1 MADVFSTTTS
11 GLGSNLVT
19 LAYDKLIEINL
30 RSTPQFRAIAD
41 KKIGSPTHDGSSIRF
56 QFHNDIADTTI
67 AGATLAETVD
77 PDAVAL
83 PSTTYL
89 DVVQTELGRVV
100 LPTRK
105 LSLMSLADVDPWIAN
120 AVSFNM
126 ATTLDNGIAAVLDA
140 GTNVIRESDGALST
154 TAAKSTITTTD
165 TFKGRDVR
173 YAVTKLRAANVVTRG
188 GMYVSYL
195 HPEVSHDLRT
205 ETGNNI
211 WRTPHEY
218 QNAGPLLAGELGAWE
233 GVRFIET
240 PRMTNTNTGAAG
252 TALAT
257 APAVSGV
264 SGEFTIVV
272 ANGAFGGLA
281 EVGDAISG
289 TNVGASALITAIS
302 VGTTNTTLTVSVA
315 NSGTVGTN
323 TLTVTP
329 KARVYNTYI
338 LGQQALA
345 EAVWKEPGIEF
356 GNVVDKLNRF
366 RPVGWHGIINWSVY
380 REAALYRVETSSSV
394 GSQSVI

>member
-1 MADVFSTTTS
+1 MADVFSTSTS

-30 RSTPQFRAIAD
+30 RSVPQFRAIAD
-41 KKIGSPTHDGSSIRF
+41 KKMGNPTHNGSSIRF
-56 QFHNDIADTTI
+56 QFHNDIADTSI
-67 AGATLAETVD
+67 AGATLDETTD

-83 PSTTYL
+83 PATTTL
-89 DVVQTELGRVV
+89 DVAQTELGRVV

-105 LSLMSLADVDPWIAN
+105 LSLLSLADVDPWIAN
-120 AVSFNM
+120 AVSYNM
-126 ATTLDNGIAAVLDA
+126 AVTLDNGIAAVLDA
-140 GTNVIRESDGALST
+140 GTNVIREAGGALST
-154 TAAKSTITTTD
+154 SAARTSVASTD

-173 YAVTKLRAANVVTRG
+173 FAVTKLRAANVVTRG
-188 GMYVSYL
+188 GMYVSYI

-218 QNAGPLLAGELGAWE
+218 QNVGPLLAGELGAWE

-240 PRMTNTNTGAAG
+240 PRMTTNMGGADQ

-257 APAVSGV
+257 APAVSGA
-264 SGEFTIVV
+264 SGAFTIVV

-281 EVGDAISG
+281 EVGDKISG
-289 TNVGASALITAIS
+289 TNVGTSAKITAIS
-302 VGTTNTTLTVSVA
+302 VGATNTTLTVSVA

-329 KARVYNTYI
+329 VTRVFNTYV

-366 RPVGWHGIINWSVY
+366 RPVGWHGIINWSIY
-380 REAALYRVETSSSV
+380 RPEALYRIETASSV
-394 GSQSVI
+394 RV

>member
-19 LAYDKLIEINL
+19 MAYDKLIELNL
-30 RSTPQFRAIAD
+30 RNTPQFRAIAD
-41 KKIGSPTHDGSSIRF
+41 KKVGNPTHDGSSIRF

-77 PDAVAL
+77 PDAVSL
-83 PSTTYL
+83 PATTTL
-89 DVVQTELGRVV
+89 DVSQQELGRVV

-105 LSLMSLADVDPWIAN
+105 LSLMTLADVDPWIAN

-126 ATTLDNGIAAVLDA
+126 AMTLDAGIAGVLDA
-140 GTNVIRESDGALST
+140 GTNVIRESAGALST
-154 TAAKSTITTTD
+154 TAAKSTVTTTD
-165 TFKGRDVR
+165 TLKGRDIR
-173 YAVTKLRAANVVTRG
+173 YAVTKLRASNVATRG
-188 GMYVSYL
+188 GMYTAYV

-211 WRTPHEY
+211 WRTPNEY
-218 QNAGPLLAGELGAWE
+218 QNIQSLYAGEIGAWE

-240 PRMTNTNTGAAG
+240 PNMTSTNTGAAQ

-257 APAVSGV
+257 AAAVSGV
-264 SGEFTIVV
+264 SGEYTIVA
-272 ANGAFGGLA
+272 ANAAFGGLA

-289 TNVGASALITAIS
+289 TNVGSGALITAIS
-302 VGTTNTTLTVSVA
+302 VGATNTTFTVSVA

-329 KARVYNTYI
+329 KCRVFNTYVM
-338 LGQQALA
+338 GQQALA

-366 RPVGWHGIINWSVY
+366 RPVGWHGIINWSIY
-380 REAALYRVETSSSV
+380 RQAALYRIETASSV
-394 GSQSVI
+394 RP

>member
-1 MADVFSTTTS
+1 MPDVFSTSTS

-19 LAYDKLIEINL
+19 MAYDKLIEINL
-30 RSTPQFRAIAD
+30 RSVPQFRAIAD
-41 KKIGSPTHDGSSIRF
+41 KKVGNPTHDGSSIRF

-67 AGATLAETVD
+67 AGATLDETVD

-83 PSTTYL
+83 PATTTL
-89 DVVQTELGRVV
+89 DVAQTELGRVV

-105 LSLMSLADVDPWIAN
+105 LSLLSLADVDPWIAN
-120 AVSFNM
+120 AVSYNM
-126 ATTLDNGIAAVLDA
+126 AVTLDNGIAAVLDA
-140 GTNVIRESDGALST
+140 GTNVIREAGGALST
-154 TAAKSTITTTD
+154 SAARTSVASTD

-188 GMYVSYL
+188 GMYVSYI

-218 QNAGPLLAGELGAWE
+218 QNVGPLLAGELGAWE

-240 PRMTNTNTGAAG
+240 PRMTTNMGGADQ

-264 SGEFTIVV
+264 SGAFTIVV

-281 EVGDAISG
+281 EVGDKISG
-289 TNVGASALITAIS
+289 TNVGTGAKITAIS
-302 VGTTNTTLTVSVA
+302 VGATNTTLTVSVA

-329 KARVYNTYI
+329 VTRVFNTYV

-366 RPVGWHGIINWSVY
+366 RPVGWHGIINWSIY
-380 REAALYRVETSSSV
+380 RPEALYRIETASSV
-394 GSQSVI
+394 RV

>member
-1 MADVFSTTTS
+1 
-11 GLGSNLVT
+11 
-19 LAYDKLIEINL
+19 
-30 RSTPQFRAIAD
+30 
-41 KKIGSPTHDGSSIRF
+41 
-56 QFHNDIADTTI
+56 
-67 AGATLAETVD
+67 
-77 PDAVAL
+77 
-83 PSTTYL
+83 
-89 DVVQTELGRVV
+89 
-100 LPTRK
+100 
-105 LSLMSLADVDPWIAN
+105 
-120 AVSFNM
+120 
-126 ATTLDNGIAAVLDA
+126 
-140 GTNVIRESDGALST
+140 
-154 TAAKSTITTTD
+154 
-165 TFKGRDVR
+165 
-173 YAVTKLRAANVVTRG
+173 
-188 GMYVSYL
+188 MYVSYI

-218 QNAGPLLAGELGAWE
+218 QNATALLAGELGAWE

-240 PRMTNTNTGAAG
+240 PRMTNTISGKAL

-281 EVGDAISG
+281 EVGDAIGG
-289 TNVGASALITAIS
+289 TGLGTGALITAIS

-315 NSGTVGTN
+315 NAGTVGTN

-329 KARVYNTYI
+329 KARVYNTYV

-366 RPVGWHGIINWSVY
+366 RPVGWHGIINWSIY
-380 REAALYRVETSSSV
+380 RQEALYRIETASSV
-394 GSQSVI
+394 RA

>member
-1 MADVFSTTTS
+1 MPDVFSTTTS

-19 LAYDKLIEINL
+19 MAYDKLIEINL
-30 RSTPQFRAIAD
+30 RSVPQFRAIAD
-41 KKIGSPTHDGSSIRF
+41 KKVGNPTHDGSSIRF
-56 QFHNDIADTTI
+56 QFHNNIADTTI
-67 AGATLAETVD
+67 AGATLDETVD

-83 PSTTYL
+83 PATTTL
-89 DVVQTELGRVV
+89 DVAQTELGRVV

-105 LSLMSLADVDPWIAN
+105 LSLLSLADVDPWIAN
-120 AVSFNM
+120 AVSYNM
-126 ATTLDNGIAAVLDA
+126 AVTLDNGIAAVLDA
-140 GTNVIRESDGALST
+140 GTNVIREAGGALST
-154 TAAKSTITTTD
+154 SAARTSVASTD

-188 GMYVSYL
+188 GMYVSYI

-218 QNAGPLLAGELGAWE
+218 QNVGPLLAGELGAWE

-240 PRMTNTNTGAAG
+240 PRMTTNMGGADQ

-264 SGEFTIVV
+264 SGAFTIVV

-281 EVGDAISG
+281 EVGDKISG
-289 TNVGASALITAIS
+289 TNVGTGAKITAIS
-302 VGTTNTTLTVSVA
+302 VGATNTTLTVSVA

-329 KARVYNTYI
+329 VTRV
-338 LGQQALA
+338 LRALDTLA
-345 EAVWKEPGIEF
+345 HIF
-356 GNVVDKLNRF
+356 
-366 RPVGWHGIINWSVY
+366 HGFITKIFP
-380 REAALYRVETSSSV
+380 
-394 GSQSVI
+394 

>member
-1 MADVFSTTTS
+1 MPDVFSTSTS

-19 LAYDKLIEINL
+19 MAYDKLIELNL
-30 RSTPQFRAIAD
+30 RSVPQFRAIAD
-41 KKIGSPTHDGSSIRF
+41 KKVGSPTHDGSSIRF

-83 PSTTYL
+83 PATTTL
-89 DVVQTELGRVV
+89 DVAQTELGRVV

-120 AVSFNM
+120 AVAFNM
-126 ATTLDNGIAAVLDA
+126 ATTLDNGVAAVLDA
-140 GTNVIRESDGALST
+140 GTNVIREAGGALST
-154 TAAKSTITTTD
+154 TAAKSSIVATD

-173 YAVTKLRAANVVTRG
+173 YAVTKLRAANVVPRG
-188 GMYVSYL
+188 GMYVSYI

-218 QNAGPLLAGELGAWE
+218 QNAGPLFAGELGAWE

-240 PRMTNTNTGAAG
+240 PRMTNSISGGAL

-264 SGEFTIVV
+264 SGAFTIVV

-289 TNVGASALITAIS
+289 TNVGTDALITAIS

-329 KARVYNTYI
+329 KARVYNTYV

-366 RPVGWHGIINWSVY
+366 RPVGWHGIINWSIY
-380 REAALYRVETSSSV
+380 RQEALYRIETASSV
-394 GSQSVI
+394 RP

>member
-19 LAYDKLIEINL
+19 LAYDKLIELNL
-30 RSTPQFRAIAD
+30 RTTPQFRAIAD
-41 KKIGSPTHDGSSIRF
+41 KKIGNPTHDGSSIRF
-56 QFHNDIADTTI
+56 QFYNDIADTTI

-77 PDAVAL
+77 PDAVAI
-83 PSTTYL
+83 PATTTL

-105 LSLMSLADVDPWIAN
+105 MSLMSLADVDPWIAN
-120 AVSFNM
+120 AVSYNM
-126 ATTLDNGIAAVLDA
+126 ALTMDAGVASVLDA
-140 GTNVIRESDGALST
+140 GTNVIRESGAALST
-154 TAAKSTITTTD
+154 TAAKSTITATD
-165 TFKGRDVR
+165 TLKGRDIR
-173 YAVTKLRAANVVTRG
+173 YAVSKLRTENVNTRG
-188 GMYVSYL
+188 GMYVSYI
-195 HPEVSHDLRT
+195 HPEISHDLRT

-218 QNAGPLLAGELGAWE
+218 QNVGPLYAGELGAWE

-240 PRMTNTNTGAAG
+240 PRMTNTSTGAALD
-252 TALAT
+252 ALAT

-264 SGEFTIVV
+264 SGEFTIVA
-272 ANGAFGGLA
+272 ANAAFGGLA
-281 EVGDAISG
+281 EVGDAIGG
-289 TNVGASALITAIS
+289 TNVGAGALITAIS
-302 VGTTNTTLTVSVA
+302 VGATNTTFTVSVA
-315 NSGTVGTN
+315 NSGNVGTN

-329 KARVYNTYI
+329 KVRVYNTYV

-366 RPVGWHGIINWSVY
+366 RPVGWHGIINWAIY
-380 REAALYRVETSSSV
+380 RQQALYRIETASS
-394 GSQSVI
+394 IRA

>member
-1 MADVFSTTTS
+1 MADTFSTTTS
-11 GLGSNLVT
+11 GVGSNLVT
-19 LAYDKLIEINL
+19 MAYDKLIEINL
-30 RSTPQFRAIAD
+30 RNTPQFRAIAD
-41 KKIGSPTHDGSSIRF
+41 KKVGNPTHDGSSIRF
-56 QFHNDIADTTI
+56 QFYTDIADTTV

-83 PSTTYL
+83 PATTTL
-89 DVVQTELGRVV
+89 DVTQVEMGRVV

-105 LSLMSLADVDPWIAN
+105 LSLMSLSDVDPWIAN
-120 AVSFNM
+120 AVSYNM
-126 ATTLDNGIAAVLDA
+126 AMTMDAAIAAKLDA
-140 GTNVIRESDGALST
+140 GTNVIRESGGSLST
-154 TAAKSTITTTD
+154 TAAKTTIDTTD
-165 TFKGRDVR
+165 VMKGRDIR
-173 YAVTKLRAANVVTRG
+173 YAVTKLRASNVLTRG
-188 GMYVSYL
+188 GMYTAYV

-211 WRTPHEY
+211 WRTPNEY
-218 QNAGPLLAGELGAWE
+218 QNINALYAGEIGAWE

-240 PRMTNTNTGAAG
+240 PTMTNSISGKSL

-257 APAVSGV
+257 ASAVSGV
-264 SGEFTIVV
+264 SGEYTIVA
-272 ANGAFGGLA
+272 ANGAFGSLA

-289 TNVGASALITAIS
+289 TNVGSGALITAIS
-302 VGTTNTTLTVSVA
+302 VGATNTTFTVSVA

-329 KARVYNTYI
+329 KARVFNTYV

-366 RPVGWHGIINWSVY
+366 RPVGWHGIINWSVF
-380 REAALYRVETSSSV
+380 RQESLYRIETSSSV
-394 GSQSVI
+394 HN

>member
-1 MADVFSTTTS
+1 MPDVFSTTTS

-41 KKIGSPTHDGSSIRF
+41 KKVGNPTHDGSSIRF
-56 QFHNDIADTTI
+56 QFHNDISDTSI
-67 AGATLAETVD
+67 AGATLDETVD

-83 PSTTYL
+83 PATTTL
-89 DVVQTELGRVV
+89 DVAQTELGRVV

-105 LSLMSLADVDPWIAN
+105 LSLMTLADVDPWIAN
-120 AVSFNM
+120 AVAFNM

-140 GTNVIRESDGALST
+140 GTNVIREAGGALST
-154 TAAKSTITTTD
+154 TAARTSVAATD

-173 YAVTKLRAANVVTRG
+173 FAVTKLRAANVVTRG
-188 GMYVSYL
+188 GMYVSYI

-240 PRMTNTNTGAAG
+240 PRMTNVMGGADQ

-257 APAVSGV
+257 APAVSGA
-264 SGEFTIVV
+264 SGAFTIVV
-272 ANGAFGGLA
+272 ANGAFGSLA
-281 EVGDAISG
+281 EVGDKISG
-289 TNVGASALITAIS
+289 TGVGSGARITAIS
-302 VGTTNTTLTVSVA
+302 VGATNTTLTVSVA
-315 NSGTVGTN
+315 NSGNIGTN

-329 KARVYNTYI
+329 VTRVYNTYV

-366 RPVGWHGIINWSVY
+366 RPVGWHGIINWAIY
-380 REAALYRVETSSSV
+380 RQEALYRIETASSV
-394 GSQSVI
+394 RP

>member
-19 LAYDKLIEINL
+19 MAYDKLIELNL
-30 RSTPQFRAIAD
+30 RTTPQFRAIAD
-41 KKIGSPTHDGSSIRF
+41 KKIGNPTHDGSSIRF

-83 PSTTYL
+83 PSTTTL
-89 DVVQTELGRVV
+89 DVSQTELGRVV

-105 LSLMSLADVDPWIAN
+105 LSLMTLADVDPWIAN
-120 AVSFNM
+120 AVAFNM
-126 ATTLDNGIAAVLDA
+126 AMTLDNGIAAVLDA
-140 GTNVIRESDGALST
+140 GTNVIRESAGALST
-154 TAAKSTITTTD
+154 SAAKTTITGTD

-173 YAVTKLRAANVVTRG
+173 YAVTKLRAQNVLTRG
-188 GMYVSYL
+188 GMYVSYI

-233 GVRFIET
+233 GVRFIES
-240 PRMTNTNTGAAG
+240 PNMTNTQ
-252 TALAT
+252 
-257 APAVSGV
+257 SG
-264 SGEFTIVV
+264 
-272 ANGAFGGLA
+272 
-281 EVGDAISG
+281 SG
-289 TNVGASALITAIS
+289 TG
-302 VGTTNTTLTVSVA
+302 GTQT
-315 NSGTVGTN
+315 
-323 TLTVTP
+323 
-329 KARVYNTYI
+329 RVYNTYV

-366 RPVGWHGIINWSVY
+366 RPVGWHGIINWAVF
-380 REAALYRVETSSSV
+380 RQAALYRIETASSV
-394 GSQSVI
+394 RPNA

>member
-77 PDAVAL
+77 PDAVAI
-83 PSTTYL
+83 PATTTL

-105 LSLMSLADVDPWIAN
+105 MSLMSLADVDPWIAN
-120 AVSFNM
+120 AVSYNM
-126 ATTLDNGIAAVLDA
+126 ALTMDAGVASVLDA
-140 GTNVIRESDGALST
+140 GTNVIRESGAALST
-154 TAAKSTITTTD
+154 TAAKSTITATD
-165 TFKGRDVR
+165 TLKGRDIR
-173 YAVTKLRAANVVTRG
+173 YAVSKLRTENVNTRG
-188 GMYVSYL
+188 GMYVSYI
-195 HPEVSHDLRT
+195 HPEISHDLRT

-218 QNAGPLLAGELGAWE
+218 QNVGPLYAGELGAWE

-240 PRMTNTNTGAAG
+240 PRMTNTSTGAALD
-252 TALAT
+252 ALAT

-264 SGEFTIVV
+264 SGEFTIVA
-272 ANGAFGGLA
+272 ANAAFGGLA
-281 EVGDAISG
+281 EVGDAIGG
-289 TNVGASALITAIS
+289 TNVGAGALITAIS
-302 VGTTNTTLTVSVA
+302 VGATNTTFTVSVA
-315 NSGTVGTN
+315 NSGNVGTN

-329 KARVYNTYI
+329 KVRVYNTYV

-366 RPVGWHGIINWSVY
+366 RPVGWHGIINWAIY
-380 REAALYRVETSSSV
+380 RQQALYRIETASS
-394 GSQSVI
+394 IRA

>member
-1 MADVFSTTTS
+1 MPDVFSTSTS

-19 LAYDKLIEINL
+19 MAYDKLIELNL

-56 QFHNDIADTTI
+56 QFYNDIADTTI

-77 PDAVAL
+77 PDAVAM
-83 PSTTYL
+83 PATTTL
-89 DVVQTELGRVV
+89 DVAQTELGRVV
-100 LPTRK
+100 IPTRK
-105 LSLMSLADVDPWIAN
+105 LSLMSLSDVDPWIAN
-120 AVSFNM
+120 AVAFNM
-126 ATTLDNGIAAVLDA
+126 ATTLDNGISAILDA
-140 GTNVIRESDGALST
+140 GTNVIRESAGALST

-173 YAVTKLRAANVVTRG
+173 FAVTKLRAANVVPRG
-188 GMYVSYL
+188 GMYVSYI

-218 QNAGPLLAGELGAWE
+218 QNVGPLLAGELGAWE

-240 PRMTNTNTGAAG
+240 PRMTNTVSGAAL

-264 SGEFTIVV
+264 SGEFTIVA
-272 ANGAFGGLA
+272 ANAAFGGLA

-289 TNVGASALITAIS
+289 TNVGSGALITAIS
-302 VGTTNTTLTVSVA
+302 VGTTNTTFTVSVA

-329 KARVYNTYI
+329 KARVYNTYV

-366 RPVGWHGIINWSVY
+366 RPVGWHGIINWSIY
-380 REAALYRVETSSSV
+380 RQEALYRIETASSV
-394 GSQSVI
+394 RP

>member
-19 LAYDKLIEINL
+19 MAYDKLIELNL

-41 KKIGSPTHDGSSIRF
+41 KKVGNPTHDGSSIRF
-56 QFHNDIADTTI
+56 QFHNDISDTTI
-67 AGATLAETVD
+67 AGATLEETVD

-83 PSTTYL
+83 PATTTL
-89 DVVQTELGRVV
+89 DVTQTELGRVV

-105 LSLMSLADVDPWIAN
+105 LSLMTLADVDPWIAN
-120 AVSFNM
+120 AVAFNM

-140 GTNVIRESDGALST
+140 GTNVIREAGGALST
-154 TAAKSTITTTD
+154 VAAKTSVTSTD

-188 GMYVSYL
+188 GMYVSYI

-240 PRMTNTNTGAAG
+240 PRMTNVAAG
-252 TALAT
+252 ADQTALAT
-257 APAVSGV
+257 APAVSGA
-264 SGEFTIVV
+264 SGAFTIVV
-272 ANGAFGGLA
+272 ANGAFGSLA
-281 EVGDAISG
+281 EVGDKISG
-289 TNVGASALITAIS
+289 TNVGTGAKITAIS

-329 KARVYNTYI
+329 VTRVYNTYV

-366 RPVGWHGIINWSVY
+366 RPVGWHGIINWSIY
-380 REAALYRVETSSSV
+380 RPEALYRIETASSV
-394 GSQSVI
+394 RV

>member
-1 MADVFSTTTS
+1 MADIFTTTTS

-56 QFHNDIADTTI
+56 QFHNDIADTSI

-83 PSTTYL
+83 PATTTL
-89 DVVQTELGRVV
+89 DVTQQELGRVV

-105 LSLMSLADVDPWIAN
+105 LALMSLADVDPWIAN
-120 AVSFNM
+120 AVAFNM
-126 ATTLDNGIAAVLDA
+126 AVTLDNGIASVLDA
-140 GTNVIRESDGALST
+140 GTNVIRESAGALST

-173 YAVTKLRAANVVTRG
+173 YAVTKLRAANVLTRG

-218 QNAGPLLAGELGAWE
+218 QNVGPLLAGELGAWE

-302 VGTTNTTLTVSVA
+302 VGATNTTLTVSVA

-329 KARVYNTYI
+329 KARVYNTYV

-366 RPVGWHGIINWSVY
+366 RPVGWHGMINWSVF
-380 REAALYRVETSSSV
+380 RQEALYRIETSSSV
-394 GSQSVI
+394 GS

>member
-1 MADVFSTTTS
+1 
-11 GLGSNLVT
+11 
-19 LAYDKLIEINL
+19 
-30 RSTPQFRAIAD
+30 
-41 KKIGSPTHDGSSIRF
+41 
-56 QFHNDIADTTI
+56 
-67 AGATLAETVD
+67 
-77 PDAVAL
+77 
-83 PSTTYL
+83 
-89 DVVQTELGRVV
+89 
-100 LPTRK
+100 
-105 LSLMSLADVDPWIAN
+105 MSLSDVDPWIAN
-120 AVSFNM
+120 AVAFNM
-126 ATTLDNGIAAVLDA
+126 ATTLDNGIAAILDA
-140 GTNVIRESDGALST
+140 GTNVIRESGGALST
-154 TAAKSTITTTD
+154 TAAKSTIDTTD
-165 TFKGRDVR
+165 TFKGRDIR
-173 YAVTKLRAANVVTRG
+173 YAVTKLRANNVVPRG
-188 GMYVSYL
+188 GMYVSYI

-218 QNAGPLLAGELGAWE
+218 QNVGPLLAGELGAWE

-240 PRMTNTNTGAAG
+240 PRMTNTNTGAAQ

-264 SGEFTIVV
+264 SGAFTIVV

-289 TNVGASALITAIS
+289 TNVGSGALITAIS
-302 VGTTNTTLTVSVA
+302 VGATNTTLTVSVA

-329 KARVYNTYI
+329 KARVYNTYV

-366 RPVGWHGIINWSVY
+366 RPVGWHGIINWSIY
-380 REAALYRVETSSSV
+380 RQEALYRIETASSV
-394 GSQSVI
+394 RI

>member
-1 MADVFSTTTS
+1 
-11 GLGSNLVT
+11 
-19 LAYDKLIEINL
+19 
-30 RSTPQFRAIAD
+30 
-41 KKIGSPTHDGSSIRF
+41 
-56 QFHNDIADTTI
+56 
-67 AGATLAETVD
+67 
-77 PDAVAL
+77 
-83 PSTTYL
+83 
-89 DVVQTELGRVV
+89 
-100 LPTRK
+100 
-105 LSLMSLADVDPWIAN
+105 
-120 AVSFNM
+120 
-126 ATTLDNGIAAVLDA
+126 
-140 GTNVIRESDGALST
+140 
-154 TAAKSTITTTD
+154 
-165 TFKGRDVR
+165 
-173 YAVTKLRAANVVTRG
+173 
-188 GMYVSYL
+188 MYVSYI

-240 PRMTNTNTGAAG
+240 PRMTNTISGAAL

-264 SGEFTIVV
+264 SGAFTIVV

-289 TNVGASALITAIS
+289 TNVGSSALITAIS

-329 KARVYNTYI
+329 KARVYNTYV

-366 RPVGWHGIINWSVY
+366 RPVGWHGIINWAIY
-380 REAALYRVETSSSV
+380 RQEALYRIETASSV
-394 GSQSVI
+394 RA

>member
-1 MADVFSTTTS
+1 MADTFSTTTS

-19 LAYDKLIEINL
+19 MAYDKLIELQL
-30 RSTPQFRAIAD
+30 RNTPQFRAIAD
-41 KKIGSPTHDGSSIRF
+41 KKVGNPTHDGSSIRF

-83 PSTTYL
+83 PATTTL
-89 DVVQTELGRVV
+89 DVTQQELGRVV

-126 ATTLDNGIAAVLDA
+126 AMTLDAGIAAVLDA
-140 GTNVIRESDGALST
+140 GTNVIRESAGALST
-154 TAAKSTITTTD
+154 TAAKTTITPTD
-165 TFKGRDVR
+165 VIKGRDIR
-173 YAVTKLRAANVVTRG
+173 YAVTKLRANNVATRG
-188 GMYVSYL
+188 GMYTSYV

-211 WRTPHEY
+211 WRTPNEY
-218 QNAGPLLAGELGAWE
+218 QNIGALYAGEIGAWE

-240 PRMTNTNTGAAG
+240 PTMTNTISGADG

-272 ANGAFGGLA
+272 ANNAFGGLA
-281 EVGDAISG
+281 EVGDKISG
-289 TNVGASALITAIS
+289 TNVGTGAKITAIS
-302 VGTTNTTLTVSVA
+302 VGATNTTLTVSVA

-329 KARVYNTYI
+329 LARVYNTYV

-366 RPVGWHGIINWSVY
+366 RPVGWHGIINWAVY
-380 REAALYRVETSSSV
+380 RQAALYRIETASSV
-394 GSQSVI
+394 RA

>member
-19 LAYDKLIEINL
+19 LAYDKLIELNL

-56 QFHNDIADTTI
+56 QFHNDISDTSI

-83 PSTTYL
+83 PATTTL
-89 DVVQTELGRVV
+89 DVAQTELGRVV

-105 LSLMSLADVDPWIAN
+105 LSLMTLADVDPWIAN
-120 AVSFNM
+120 AVAFNM
-126 ATTLDNGIAAVLDA
+126 ATTLDNGIAAILDA
-140 GTNVIRESDGALST
+140 GTNVIREAAGALST
-154 TAAKSTITTTD
+154 TAAKSTIATTD

-173 YAVTKLRAANVVTRG
+173 YAVTKLRAANVVPRG
-188 GMYVSYL
+188 GMYVSYI
-195 HPEVSHDLRT
+195 HPEISHDLRT

-240 PRMTNTNTGAAG
+240 PRMTNSNTGAAQ

-264 SGEFTIVV
+264 SGEFTIVA
-272 ANGAFGGLA
+272 ANAAFGGLA

-289 TNVGASALITAIS
+289 TNVGTGALITAIS
-302 VGTTNTTLTVSVA
+302 VGATNTTFTVSVA

-329 KARVYNTYI
+329 KARVYNTYV

-366 RPVGWHGIINWSVY
+366 RPVGWHGIINWSIY
-380 REAALYRVETSSSV
+380 RQEALYRIETASSV
-394 GSQSVI
+394 RP

>member
-1 MADVFSTTTS
+1 MPDVFSTTTS

-19 LAYDKLIEINL
+19 LAYDKLIELNL
-30 RSTPQFRAIAD
+30 RSVPQFRAIAD

-67 AGATLAETVD
+67 AGATLSETVD

-83 PSTTYL
+83 PATTTL
-89 DVVQTELGRVV
+89 DVAQTELGRVV

-120 AVSFNM
+120 AVAFNM
-126 ATTLDNGIAAVLDA
+126 ATTLDNGVAAILDA
-140 GTNVIRESDGALST
+140 GTNVIREAGGSLST
-154 TAAKSTITTTD
+154 TAAKSTIVASD

-173 YAVTKLRAANVVTRG
+173 YAVTKLRASNVVPRNG
-188 GMYVSYL
+188 GMYVSYI

-211 WRTPHEY
+211 WRTPHDY
-218 QNAGPLLAGELGAWE
+218 QGIGSLYAGELGAWE

-240 PRMTNTNTGAAG
+240 PRMTNSISGGAL

-264 SGEFTIVV
+264 SGAFTIVV

-281 EVGDAISG
+281 EVGDAIGG
-289 TNVGASALITAIS
+289 TNVGTDALITAIS

-329 KARVYNTYI
+329 KARVYNTYV

-366 RPVGWHGIINWSVY
+366 RPVGWHGIINWSIY
-380 REAALYRVETSSSV
+380 RQEALYRIETASSV
-394 GSQSVI
+394 RP

>member
-19 LAYDKLIEINL
+19 MAYDKLIELNL
-30 RSTPQFRAIAD
+30 RNTPQFRAIAD
-41 KKIGSPTHDGSSIRF
+41 KKIGNPTHDGSSIRF

-67 AGATLAETVD
+67 AGATLAETTD
-77 PDAVAL
+77 PDAVSL
-83 PSTTYL
+83 PATTTL
-89 DVVQTELGRVV
+89 DVSQQELGRVV

-126 ATTLDNGIAAVLDA
+126 AMTLDAGVASVLDA
-140 GTNVIRESDGALST
+140 GTNVIRESAGSLST
-154 TAAKSTITTTD
+154 TAAKTTITATD
-165 TFKGRDVR
+165 VLKGRDIR
-173 YAVTKLRAANVVTRG
+173 YAVTKLRASNVATRG
-188 GMYVSYL
+188 GMYTAYV

-211 WRTPHEY
+211 WRTPNEY
-218 QNAGPLLAGELGAWE
+218 QNIGALYAGEIGAWE

-240 PRMTNTNTGAAG
+240 PTMTNSISGADQ

-264 SGEFTIVV
+264 SGEYTIVA
-272 ANGAFGGLA
+272 ANAAFGGLA
-281 EVGDAISG
+281 EVGDKISG
-289 TNVGASALITAIS
+289 TNVGTGAKITAIS
-302 VGTTNTTLTVSVA
+302 VGATNTTFTVSVA

-329 KARVYNTYI
+329 GTRVYNTYV

-366 RPVGWHGIINWSVY
+366 RPVGWHGIINWAVY
-380 REAALYRVETSSSV
+380 RQAALYRIETSSSV
-394 GSQSVI
+394 RN

>member
-1 MADVFSTTTS
+1 MADIFTTTTS

-56 QFHNDIADTTI
+56 QFHNDIADTSI

-83 PSTTYL
+83 PATTTL
-89 DVVQTELGRVV
+89 DVTQQELGRVV

-105 LSLMSLADVDPWIAN
+105 LALMSLADVDPWIAN
-120 AVSFNM
+120 AVAFNM

-140 GTNVIRESDGALST
+140 GTNVIRESGGALST
-154 TAAKSTITTTD
+154 TAAKSTIDSTD

-173 YAVTKLRAANVVTRG
+173 YAVTKLRAANVLTRG
-188 GMYVSYL
+188 GMYVSYI

-218 QNAGPLLAGELGAWE
+218 QNVGPLLAGELGAWE

-240 PRMTNTNTGAAG
+240 PRMTNTISGKAL

-264 SGEFTIVV
+264 SGEFTIVA
-272 ANGAFGGLA
+272 ANAAFGGLA

-289 TNVGASALITAIS
+289 TNVGTGALITAIS
-302 VGTTNTTLTVSVA
+302 VGTTNTTFTVSVA

-329 KARVYNTYI
+329 KARVYNTYV

-366 RPVGWHGIINWSVY
+366 RPVGWHGMINWSVF
-380 REAALYRVETSSSV
+380 RQEALYRIETASSV
-394 GSQSVI
+394 RA

>member
-1 MADVFSTTTS
+1 MADIFTTTTS

-56 QFHNDIADTTI
+56 QFHNDIADTSI

-83 PSTTYL
+83 PATTTL
-89 DVVQTELGRVV
+89 DVTQQELGRVV

-105 LSLMSLADVDPWIAN
+105 LALMSLADVDPWIAN
-120 AVSFNM
+120 AVAFNM
-126 ATTLDNGIAAVLDA
+126 AVTLDNGISSVLDA
-140 GTNVIRESDGALST
+140 GTNVIREAAGALST

-173 YAVTKLRAANVVTRG
+173 YAVTKLRAANVLTRG

-240 PRMTNTNTGAAG
+240 PRMTNTNTGAAL
-252 TALAT
+252 ANLAT

-281 EVGDAISG
+281 EIGDAIAG

-302 VGTTNTTLTVSVA
+302 VGATNTTLTVSVA

-329 KARVYNTYI
+329 KARVYNTYV

-366 RPVGWHGIINWSVY
+366 RPVGWHGMINWSVF
-380 REAALYRVETSSSV
+380 RQEALYRIETSSSV
-394 GSQSVI
+394 GS

>member
-1 MADVFSTTTS
+1 MADVFSTSTS

-30 RSTPQFRAIAD
+30 RSVPQFRAIAD
-41 KKIGSPTHDGSSIRF
+41 KKMGNPTHNGSSIRF
-56 QFHNDIADTTI
+56 QFHNDIADTSI
-67 AGATLAETVD
+67 AGATLDETTD

-83 PSTTYL
+83 PATTTL
-89 DVVQTELGRVV
+89 DVAQTELGRVV

-105 LSLMSLADVDPWIAN
+105 LSLLSLADVDPWIAN
-120 AVSFNM
+120 AVSYNM
-126 ATTLDNGIAAVLDA
+126 AVTLDNGIAAVLDA
-140 GTNVIRESDGALST
+140 GTNVIREAGGALST
-154 TAAKSTITTTD
+154 SAARTSVASTD

-173 YAVTKLRAANVVTRG
+173 FAVTKLRAANVVTRG
-188 GMYVSYL
+188 GMYVSYI

-218 QNAGPLLAGELGAWE
+218 QNVGPLLAGELGAWE

-240 PRMTNTNTGAAG
+240 PRMTTNMGGADQ

-257 APAVSGV
+257 APAVSGA
-264 SGEFTIVV
+264 SGAFTIVV

-281 EVGDAISG
+281 EVGDKISG
-289 TNVGASALITAIS
+289 TNVGTSAKITAIS
-302 VGTTNTTLTVSVA
+302 VGATNTTLTVSVA

-329 KARVYNTYI
+329 VTRVFNTYV

-366 RPVGWHGIINWSVY
+366 RPVGWHGIINWSIY
-380 REAALYRVETSSSV
+380 RPEALYRVETASSV
-394 GSQSVI
+394 RV